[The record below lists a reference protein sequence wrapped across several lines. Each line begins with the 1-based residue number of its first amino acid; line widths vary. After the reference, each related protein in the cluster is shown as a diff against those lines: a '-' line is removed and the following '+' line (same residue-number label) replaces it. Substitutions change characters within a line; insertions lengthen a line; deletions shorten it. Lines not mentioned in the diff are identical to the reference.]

1 MHCINAIDKQK
12 PNDPKSLFKNFGIW
26 PTTVI
31 MSYFSPT
38 EVIELGRVNRE
49 ARYISK
55 KVYQARTV
63 NLERINIKSV
73 KFFERAEEIRITQDS
88 LVFFQQFKDN
98 FFEEVLE
105 HYTNL
110 LKVSISLNFL
120 FDERV
125 KDQLFEKL
133 SKFTLRQNIITF

>member
-1 MHCINAIDKQK
+1 MR
-12 PNDPKSLFKNFGIW
+12 SLFKNFGIW

-31 MSYFSPT
+31 MSYFSPS

-55 KVYQARTV
+55 KVFGARIV

-88 LVFFQQFKDN
+88 LVFF
-98 FFEEVLE
+98 
-105 HYTNL
+105 
-110 LKVSISLNFL
+110 
-120 FDERV
+120 
-125 KDQLFEKL
+125 
-133 SKFTLRQNIITF
+133 